1 MGSYYIYYS
10 DFAFLFVY
18 LGYQCIWRPTLF
30 FKVTVEFLVWMNHSL
45 FNGHAACSLAIIT
58 MLQHSYFIYVHM
70 CRYSY
75 RINA

>member
-30 FKVTVEFLVWMNHSL
+30 FKLTVEFLVWM
-45 FNGHAACSLAIIT
+45 
-58 MLQHSYFIYVHM
+58 
-70 CRYSY
+70 
-75 RINA
+75 